1 MKVFKSSR
9 LGLLLFLCLALCFVM
24 AACKDEGALA
34 PQNTELET
42 SPQAAEAA
50 PSSEAQAAN
59 APGTTGEADAN
70 NQSASDMSGSQ
81 NSAPQD
87 NVAGQEASAPMES
100 DRAEIKE
107 TGPELNPESQFAL
120 LKPEQQQELIEMMEK
135 MQSAYAS
142 LGDAFDTLGQHESE
156 LLNALEKGEAFGSLD
171 SFSAFKEKATAALDE
186 LAGFENQNLPELAQK
201 LYQSSASV
209 SSWYKDFISQ
219 LENQDSS
226 DLSGFR
232 SWIEGKRSEASDLI
246 QGFLDTVQSLY
257 Q

>member
-9 LGLLLFLCLALCFVM
+9 LGLLLFLCLALCFMM

-34 PQNTELET
+34 PQSTESET
-42 SPQAAEAA
+42 SLQAAEAA
-50 PSSEAQAAN
+50 PSSEAQADT
-59 APGTTGEADAN
+59 APGTTGESDAERV
-70 NQSASDMSGSQ
+70 SDISESQ
-81 NSAPQD
+81 ESDPQGEA
-87 NVAGQEASAPMES
+87 AGHEEASAPMETG
-100 DRAEIKE
+100 RVVIKE
-107 TGPELNPESQFAL
+107 TGSELKPDSQFAQL
-120 LKPEQQQELIEMMEK
+120 EAEQQEELIEMMEK

-142 LGDAFDTLGQHESE
+142 LGDAFETLGQHESE
-156 LLNALEKGEAFGSLD
+156 LLNALQKGEGIGSLD
-171 SFSAFKEKATAALDE
+171 SFTAFKEKATASLDQ
-186 LAGFENQNLPELAQK
+186 LAVFENQNLSELAQK

>member
-142 LGDAFDTLGQHESE
+142 LGDAFDT
-156 LLNALEKGEAFGSLD
+156 
-171 SFSAFKEKATAALDE
+171 
-186 LAGFENQNLPELAQK
+186 
-201 LYQSSASV
+201 
-209 SSWYKDFISQ
+209 
-219 LENQDSS
+219 
-226 DLSGFR
+226 
-232 SWIEGKRSEASDLI
+232 
-246 QGFLDTVQSLY
+246 
-257 Q
+257 

>member
-9 LGLLLFLCLALCFVM
+9 LGLLLFLCLALCFMM

-34 PQNTELET
+34 PQSTESET
-42 SPQAAEAA
+42 SLQAAEAA
-50 PSSEAQAAN
+50 PSSEAQADT
-59 APGTTGEADAN
+59 APGTTGEADAERV
-70 NQSASDMSGSQ
+70 SDMSESQ
-81 NSAPQD
+81 ESDLEGEA
-87 NVAGQEASAPMES
+87 AGHEEASAPMES
-100 DRAEIKE
+100 GRAEIKE
-107 TGPELNPESQFAL
+107 TGPELKPDSQFAL
-120 LKPEQQQELIEMMEK
+120 LEAEQQEELIEMMEK

-142 LGDAFDTLGQHESE
+142 LGDAFETLGQHESE
-156 LLNALEKGEAFGSLD
+156 LLNALQKGEGFASLD
-171 SFSAFKEKATAALDE
+171 SFSAFKEKATASLDQ
-186 LAGFENQNLPELAQK
+186 LAVFENQNLSELAQK